1 MSRFVYLPLVLLGL
15 TATAAHSQN
24 RAPVSST
31 QRNTGERI
39 SPLPGVTLPTG
50 ASQRNLE
57 PVPDP
62 TQVRP
67 NGTLPLPAFPRGNV
81 SVGALDS
88 GQVVKPASTPA
99 TPARQPR
106 KRP

>member
-31 QRNTGERI
+31 QRNLGERV
-39 SPLPGVTLPTG
+39 SPLPGVVLPTG

-57 PVPDP
+57 PMPAP
-62 TQVRP
+62 SQVRP

-88 GQVVKPASTPA
+88 GQVVKPAPSTTAPTRA
-99 TPARQPR
+99 PRQ
-106 KRP
+106 RP

>member
-1 MSRFVYLPLVLLGL
+1 MLLSL

-31 QRNTGERI
+31 QRSLGERV
-39 SPLPGVTLPTG
+39 SPMPGVVLPTG

-57 PVPDP
+57 PMPAP
-62 TQVRP
+62 SQVRP
-67 NGTLPLPAFPRGNV
+67 NGVLPLPAFPRGNV
-81 SVGALDS
+81 SVGSLDS
-88 GQVVKPASTPA
+88 GQVVKPASGST
-99 TPARQPR
+99 TPARTPR

>member
-1 MSRFVYLPLVLLGL
+1 MSRFIYLPLVLLGL
-15 TATAAHSQN
+15 MATAAQSQN

-31 QRNTGERI
+31 QRSLGERV
-39 SPLPGVTLPTG
+39 SPMPGVVLPTG

-57 PVPDP
+57 PMPAPSKV
-62 TQVRP
+62 QP

-88 GQVVKPASTPA
+88 GQVVKPASGSTP
-99 TPARQPR
+99 PARTPR
-106 KRP
+106 RRP